1 MKKMNF
7 LHLTLVL
14 VLILGFASIA
24 FAESSAE
31 LAKESETAAAASA
44 TTKPTPEQIMEK
56 VNTGCEL
63 LQTEGMTAIRKFQG
77 TGSPFIFSG
86 TYIWIHNMQGKM
98 VMHPIKY
105 KLDGKSIIGLKDASG
120 KLFFSEMNQVAK
132 AKGSG
137 WVSYMWP
144 KPGEKKP
151 SKKVSYVKICPV
163 EGQELV
169 LGCGVYGISEA
180 DIKAAQ

>member
-7 LHLTLVL
+7 LHLALALVL
-14 VLILGFASIA
+14 MLIFASSV

-31 LAKESETAAAASA
+31 LAKESEAAAAASA
-44 TTKPTPEQIMEK
+44 TTKPTPKQIMEK
-56 VNTGCEL
+56 VNKGCEL
-63 LQTEGMTAIRKFQG
+63 LQAEGLGAIRKFQG

-86 TYIWIHNMQGKM
+86 TYIWIHDMQGKM
-98 VMHPIKY
+98 VMHPIKF

-132 AKGSG
+132 AKGAG

-151 SKKVSYVKICPV
+151 SKKVSYVKLCPV
-163 EGQELV
+163 EGTELV
-169 LGCGVYGISEA
+169 LGCGVYDISE
-180 DIKAAQ
+180 DEIKAAQ